1 MVASRAGAAIQ
12 RPETLLH
19 HHPSQIFRAVHPG
32 SFGAAYVIGIATD
45 GLFGCRVPTVPH
57 AAGRDSRP

>member
-1 MVASRAGAAIQ
+1 
-12 RPETLLH
+12 
-19 HHPSQIFRAVHPG
+19 VHPG

-57 AAGRDSRP
+57 AAGRDTRP